1 MKLFFCG
8 KRCLIFKQYTVYL
21 RKKHDLAW
29 KIMIW
34 QRATWV
40 VCRYSLYQGKDRKW
54 RQSGVAH
61 CIVTDMLDGFLDQG
75 HELIMDNWYSSPV
88 LMKDLH
94 ERKTYAHGTLH
105 SRRKHV
111 PKEIKFK
118 GTRSTFKKGESQY
131 FTCQPVLIGC
141 WIDKKFG
148 VLC

>member
-1 MKLFFCG
+1 M
-8 KRCLIFKQYTVYL
+8 T
-21 RKKHDLAW
+21 
-29 KIMIW
+29 W
-34 QRATWV
+34 QRATLV
-40 VCRYSLYQGKDRKW
+40 VCRYSLYQGKDRKR

-61 CIVTDMLDGFLDQG
+61 CIVPDMMDGFLDQG

-94 ERKTYAHGTLH
+94 ERKTYAYGTLR

-111 PKEIKFK
+111 PKEIKL
-118 GTRSTFKKGESQY
+118 TRSTIKKGESQY